1 MISLRLKLIGGLSA
15 FGLFLLAAQWVTTL
29 PEHYREEGRQ
39 EVIAKYREASRIAL
53 LERNAEI
60 ERIKKDY
67 ANTNKIIIDDYKS
80 RLSILNDKYLAA
92 RAVGLR
98 MPKTACERSSTD
110 PETASTSGNNEA
122 ESIRLP
128 QRIEAGLFDLA
139 RKADEVNMQL
149 SMCQKW
155 IRKNGFTVD

>member
-1 MISLRLKLIGGLSA
+1 M
-15 FGLFLLAAQWVTTL
+15 
-29 PEHYREEGRQ
+29 
-39 EVIAKYREASRIAL
+39 

-67 ANTNKIIIDDYKS
+67 EHKNKIIIDDYKS

-98 MPKTACERSSTD
+98 VPKVACERSSIDT
-110 PETASTSGNNEA
+110 ETASSSRSDES

-128 QRIEAGLFDLA
+128 ARIESGLFDLA
-139 RKADEVNMQL
+139 RKADQVNIQL
-149 SMCQKW
+149 SMCQAW
-155 IRKNGFTVD
+155 IKQNGFN

>member
-1 MISLRLKLIGGLSA
+1 MTSLKLKIEVAALALIISI
-15 FGLFLLAAQWVTTL
+15 FLVSWLYKL

-39 EVIAKYREASRIAL
+39 EVIAKYKEASRIAL

-67 ANTNKIIIDDYKS
+67 EHTNKIIIDDYKS

-98 MPKTACERSSTD
+98 MPKVACAGSTATT
-110 PETASTSGNNEA
+110 ETASTSRSDEA
-122 ESIRLP
+122 EFIRLP
-128 QRIEAGLFDLA
+128 ERIEAGLFDLA
-139 RKADEVNMQL
+139 RKADEVNIQL
-149 SMCQKW
+149 GACQNW
-155 IRKNGFTVD
+155 IKDNGLDK